1 MRSSCNAILLPPFS
15 SFTVILVRRHLHM
28 PSANNMQRRGATTVV
43 VALEQHPPA
52 KHDPCFSGF
61 PFCGV
66 GIPDHRCHAFCAL
79 PFQCDAMA
87 MCFKHNLLSVI
98 AADDGRVLSRA
109 ATWRVRLRFLTFGA
123 IVNAATINANKSDL
137 NLFVTDTEDRTTQIE
152 NNCNFQQS
160 Q

>member
-1 MRSSCNAILLPPFS
+1 MQSSCNAILLPPFS
-15 SFTVILVRRHLHM
+15 SFTVILVRRHLLM
-28 PSANNMQRRGATTVV
+28 PSANNMQPVMATTVV

-61 PFCGV
+61 LFCGV

-109 ATWRVRLRFLTFGA
+109 ATWRVRLRFFYFWGHRQRSY
-123 IVNAATINANKSDL
+123 NKCK
-137 NLFVTDTEDRTTQIE
+137 QK
-152 NNCNFQQS
+152 
-160 Q
+160 